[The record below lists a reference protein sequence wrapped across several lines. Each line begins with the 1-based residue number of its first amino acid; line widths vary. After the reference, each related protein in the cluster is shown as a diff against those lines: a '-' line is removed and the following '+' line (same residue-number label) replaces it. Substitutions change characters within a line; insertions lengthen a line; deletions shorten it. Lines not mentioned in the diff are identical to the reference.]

1 MSAATGHS
9 LNLMA
14 CVRESSPQEPP
25 PDADQASRQEGKR
38 RRFHPLR
45 GLRRMFR
52 RKAAPAGGGA
62 AGSAAGGCRSD
73 EEDAHH
79 HHLHDHH
86 HAHHH
91 HHHHHHHADG
101 APLDQ
106 LQQEQLRCRSA
117 SELLAAEGPTARRR
131 WRCHATTIVSDSVN
145 GLWLRSSQGNLA
157 GYTQTATTS
166 RSCILITSQTRM
178 PQSASLLKNEYTLK
192 ISPLPVFEILD
203 CL

>member
-25 PDADQASRQEGKR
+25 ADADQTSRQEGKR

-91 HHHHHHHADG
+91 HHHHHADG
-101 APLDQ
+101 APLDH

-131 WRCHATTIVSDSVN
+131 SGAGAPAL
-145 GLWLRSSQGNLA
+145 GLRAHA
-157 GYTQTATTS
+157 GYSHAWGGSPAPPAVQTTCRRPVTH
-166 RSCILITSQTRM
+166 QG
-178 PQSASLLKNEYTLK
+178 AS
-192 ISPLPVFEILD
+192 
-203 CL
+203 